1 MLCFEV
7 CVPVCARE
15 LSAMGGISASGMR
28 MAGRAH
34 ADAGGRDDGP
44 VAYSANSS
52 ILVPAGYRSVA
63 GVLRCGALRCV
74 VA

>member
-28 MAGRAH
+28 MA
-34 ADAGGRDDGP
+34 
-44 VAYSANSS
+44 SS
-52 ILVPAGYRSVA
+52 TCR
-63 GVLRCGALRCV
+63 RV
-74 VA
+74 VAMMDQ

>member
-1 MLCFEV
+1 
-7 CVPVCARE
+7 VCARE
-15 LSAMGGISASGMR
+15 LSAMGGISASGVED
-28 MAGRAH
+28 GR